1 MDMQTQSKVKVPQD
15 ESEWGRK
22 TRSLQSPL
30 SAVWLKRIK
39 APSSARPPPVRRA
52 VSRGQAGQAG
62 LQDLAEADVPDRL
75 ALWAPSRRSP
85 KSPISRERVRLLALP
100 SW

>member
-1 MDMQTQSKVKVPQD
+1 M
-15 ESEWGRK
+15 RK
-22 TRSLQSPL
+22 PNLSGGERLAALQSPL
-30 SAVWLKRIK
+30 SAVSLKIIK
-39 APSSARPPPVRRA
+39 GPSSARPPPARRA
-52 VSRGQAGQAG
+52 VSREQAGQAG

-85 KSPISRERVRLLALP
+85 KSPISRETVRLLALP